1 MHAKV
6 QMCMLSCVKP
16 FWAMHASAK
25 AHSPQA
31 LCYVKDWHPGKS
43 TPCRP
48 SGDFVLFICEPKCYS
63 TDLHILV
70 VRKDTRHSKKKKTNK
85 NNKSGMP
92 VEHC

>member
-63 TDLHILV
+63 TESSHFG
-70 VRKDTRHSKKKKTNK
+70 RKEGHETLKKEENEQTNK
-85 NNKSGMP
+85 IW
-92 VEHC
+92 HAC